1 MGNRKQPNKGFTL
14 VAVIL
19 AIVLIF
25 AIGLGLLMFV
35 SHGLGRV
42 AVDRN
47 RSTALEV
54 ANSRL
59 EEMRASGYESI
70 EPGAFGATGLIMIQ
84 KNADGDGWEEN
95 QADDETVVIN
105 GSVRPITT
113 TVQYVVGSLPDS
125 IVEAV
130 VSVGF
135 QENPDERVTLLTHF
149 AEKLN
154 D

>member
-95 QADDETVVIN
+95 QADDE
-105 GSVRPITT
+105 
-113 TVQYVVGSLPDS
+113 
-125 IVEAV
+125 
-130 VSVGF
+130 
-135 QENPDERVTLLTHF
+135 
-149 AEKLN
+149 
-154 D
+154 